1 MTVKIT
7 NPKGQCKELTNIEYY
22 SLLVDFAKTNPIKI
36 WASQNRENVW
46 FVWKNERRINIE
58 VVEKFL
64 KEKGYNIEKQKVV
77 ISA

>member
-7 NPKGQCKELTNIEYY
+7 NPKWQCKELTNIEYY